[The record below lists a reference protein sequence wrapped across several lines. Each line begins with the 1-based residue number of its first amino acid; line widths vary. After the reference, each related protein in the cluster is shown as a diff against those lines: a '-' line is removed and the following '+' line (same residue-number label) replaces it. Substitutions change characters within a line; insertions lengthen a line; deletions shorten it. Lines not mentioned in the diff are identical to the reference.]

1 MEPEKKNK
9 REIDPEKKQIIVDK
23 IDKAMEKRYVRIG
36 KKTLEL
42 FLKNDMP
49 VYAGHATLGVLTA
62 IFPLIMLII
71 SLLNMMPGYDPEI
84 FTDFVFRFLP
94 DIPQFR
100 SLFYGIVKNLR
111 SQSTGILALVSAA
124 TALWSASGGV
134 TNIQKGLV
142 KITPGAEKS
151 LRDKPAALVCTLILV
166 VLFPVV
172 LIANVMGDALAELLT
187 KLSSIIGFD
196 SVVSF
201 VISVIRCSGVMSAV
215 AAVFFILGMY
225 TWLPGG
231 KRSLRSQLP
240 GAVFCFVCWLVF
252 TFVFV
257 RFLPLF
263 WKSSVYGSLASIFL
277 FITWA
282 RILFLILFLGGALN
296 GALASERNGD
306 LTAERNGEG
315 I

>member
-1 MEPEKKNK
+1 MDPETKKKTEKTNSEKKKEIGNK
-9 REIDPEKKQIIVDK
+9 IGNK
-23 IDKAMEKRYVRIG
+23 IDKTMEKPYVRVG

-42 FLKNDMP
+42 FLKNDMI

-151 LRDKPAALVCTLILV
+151 LRDKPAALVCTVILV
-166 VLFPVV
+166 VLIPVV
-172 LIANVMGDALAELLT
+172 LIANVMGGALAELLT
-187 KLSSIIGFD
+187 NLSSIIGFD
-196 SVVSF
+196 SVVKT

-231 KRSLRSQLP
+231 KRSLKSQLP
-240 GAVFCFVCWLVF
+240 GAVFCFVCWMVF

-257 RFLPLF
+257 KFLPLF

-282 RILFLILFLGGALN
+282 RILFMILFLGGALN
-296 GALASERNGD
+296 GALADEQNG
-306 LTAERNGEG
+306 TGV
-315 I
+315 

>member
-1 MEPEKKNK
+1 M
-9 REIDPEKKQIIVDK
+9 
-23 IDKAMEKRYVRIG
+23 
-36 KKTLEL
+36 
-42 FLKNDMP
+42 
-49 VYAGHATLGVLTA
+49 
-62 IFPLIMLII
+62 
-71 SLLNMMPGYDPEI
+71 S
-84 FTDFVFRFLP
+84 
-94 DIPQFR
+94 
-100 SLFYGIVKNLR
+100 NLR
-111 SQSTGILALVSAA
+111 SQSTGLLASVSAV

-134 TNIQKGLV
+134 TKIQTGLV

-166 VLFPVV
+166 VLIPVV

-187 KLSSIIGFD
+187 NLSSIIGFD
-196 SVVSF
+196 SIVGF

-215 AAVFFILGMY
+215 VAVLLILGMY

-231 KRSLRSQLP
+231 KRSWRHQLP
-240 GAVFCFVCWLVF
+240 GAVFCSACWLIFTIVF
-252 TFVFV
+252 SRFV
-257 RFLPLF
+257 PLF

-296 GALASERNGD
+296 GALAAERNGE